1 MTFEERFRN
10 EPAFRFRV
18 IWAILM
24 VIVALMFLDHPSIA
38 VAWAIGVTVFIELAA
53 RRLYSPLKRK
63 ADPDFAAL
71 RHLYEHDE

>member
-24 VIVALMFLDHPSIA
+24 VIVALMLLDHPSIA
-38 VAWAIGVTVFIELAA
+38 VSWAVGVTAFIELAS
-53 RRLYSPLKRK
+53 RRLYCPPKK
-63 ADPDFAAL
+63 KDDPDFTAL
-71 RHLYEHDE
+71 RHLYGHDD